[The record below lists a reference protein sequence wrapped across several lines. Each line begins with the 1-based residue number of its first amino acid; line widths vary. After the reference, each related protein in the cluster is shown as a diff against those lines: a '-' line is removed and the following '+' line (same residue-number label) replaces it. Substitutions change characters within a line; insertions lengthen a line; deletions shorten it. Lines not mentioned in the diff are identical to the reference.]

1 MFRATGLKRPGCPE
15 MLALRPLPQ
24 PDAGKHASG
33 RGRGRRAAVFF
44 SPWYEAEQSAPF
56 CSASCPNR
64 EAAPPVYA
72 GGAGE
77 RYGGRAGVRAPVLFA
92 GRKGRVA
99 FPGCGV
105 RFLTRRN
112 EKPALRANFLTRRGR
127 PVTRCCAQGRAGALE
142 KACGAQRAAPPGG
155 CLPQPATGKACVAG
169 IPTLPDGRKIG
180 FFLSYP
186 LGLHYLCPHERKTN
200 CTESWR
206 KDIGV
211 ARNVGHVFARLHRSS
226 RA

>member
-1 MFRATGLKRPGCPE
+1 MRRVRCLSRTRANTLPAGGVVGGLSYFSVHGTKRN
-15 MLALRPLPQ
+15 
-24 PDAGKHASG
+24 K
-33 RGRGRRAAVFF
+33 
-44 SPWYEAEQSAPF
+44 
-56 CSASCPNR
+56 
-64 EAAPPVYA
+64 APPFVPLRVLIGRLRRLCMRA
-72 GGAGE
+72 G
-77 RYGGRAGVRAPVLFA
+77 RVSVFGGRAGVRAPVLFA

-127 PVTRCCAQGRAGALE
+127 PVTRCCAQGRAEARE
-142 KACGAQRAAPPGG
+142 KACGAQRAAPPGC